1 MYILVIMSVIAAVM
15 FHKTA
20 LAKGYLSPRF
30 WMYPIIVGNG
40 LLLFVVALKWF
51 VKTFMQEQGSPLLD
65 AYFPLVD
72 ILAMVMF
79 FLVIAKAWK
88 QLKSIPP
95 LVDSIPEED
104 RENHSPDI

>member
-1 MYILVIMSVIAAVM
+1 MSVIAAVM

-65 AYFPLVD
+65 AYFPFVD

-104 RENHSPDI
+104 RENQSPDI

>member
-1 MYILVIMSVIAAVM
+1 MYILVIMSIIAAVM

-72 ILAMVMF
+72 ILAMVLF
-79 FLVIAKAWK
+79 FLVTAILLGKRGTLLMLAFFPTKAR
-88 QLKSIPP
+88 S
-95 LVDSIPEED
+95 
-104 RENHSPDI
+104 

>member
-1 MYILVIMSVIAAVM
+1 MFILVIMSIIAAVM

-20 LAKGYLSPRF
+20 VAKGYVSPRF

-40 LLLFVVALKWF
+40 LLLFVFALKWL
-51 VKTFMQEQGSPLLD
+51 VKTFMIEKASPLLI

-72 ILAMVMF
+72 ILAMVIF
-79 FLVIAKAWK
+79 FTVIAKAWK

-95 LVDSIPEED
+95 LVDSSEEQ
-104 RENHSPDI
+104 EPNI